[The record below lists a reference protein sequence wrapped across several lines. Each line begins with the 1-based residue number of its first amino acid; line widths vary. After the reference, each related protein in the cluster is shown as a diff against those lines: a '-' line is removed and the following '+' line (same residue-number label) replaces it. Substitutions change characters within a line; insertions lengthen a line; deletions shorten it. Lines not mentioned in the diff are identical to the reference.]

1 MLTDLC
7 SLQQFDSNH
16 ILDHANV
23 IRDPA
28 GAARGNG
35 CGPRCLRGR
44 FEMNKETTTMA
55 LQTETTT
62 PAPRTEQPAPNRRKF
77 LTGAAATAAGATAVI
92 AAPNVSRAQTTTIKM
107 QGAWAPQDI
116 LNEFA
121 EDYVARVNEMG
132 GDRLRI
138 DYLVS
143 GAVVKPFSVHDAC
156 NTGVLDAGHTVPAYV
171 YGKNKAAS
179 LFGTGPCW
187 GWDANQFLGWVYNG
201 GGLELYNELMQDV
214 LGMNVISF
222 FALPMPTQPLGWFTE
237 EITSADQLQGLKYRT
252 VGLATEVFQKMGAA
266 VTQLPG
272 GEIIPAMERGVIDG
286 FEFNNPSSD
295 RLLGAPDVS
304 KTYMMGSYH
313 QANESFEI
321 VFNKGI
327 YDGLA
332 AEQQAILKYAVE
344 AASSA
349 NIWKAFDR
357 YSKDLQGLQQEDGV
371 SVHRT
376 PQDIMSAQLDAWD
389 TVAEEFGQD
398 EFFTRVIDS
407 QKEWSKRVV
416 YYSLFNSADYKLAYE
431 HYFGS
436 LGF

>member
-1 MLTDLC
+1 MTDDNHTVAPC
-7 SLQQFDSNH
+7 SDE
-16 ILDHANV
+16 
-23 IRDPA
+23 PA
-28 GAARGNG
+28 KEPSRRRFLKGAAV
-35 CGPRCLRGR
+35 
-44 FEMNKETTTMA
+44 
-55 LQTETTT
+55 
-62 PAPRTEQPAPNRRKF
+62 
-77 LTGAAATAAGATAVI
+77 TAAGATAAL
-92 AAPNVSRAQTTTIKM
+92 AAPNISRAQTTTIRM

-138 DYLVS
+138 EYLVS
-143 GAVVKPFSVHDAC
+143 GAVVRPFSVHDAC
-156 NTGVLDAGHTVPAYV
+156 NTGVLDGGHTVPAYV

-214 LGMNVISF
+214 LGLNTVSF
-222 FALPMPTQPLGWFTE
+222 FTTPMPTQPLGWFNNPIE
-237 EITSADQLQGLKYRT
+237 SADQLQGLKYRT

-295 RLLGAPDVS
+295 RLLGAPDVA
-304 KTYMMGSYH
+304 KHYMMGSYH
-313 QANESFEI
+313 QANESFEV

-332 AEQQAILKYAVE
+332 AEQQAILRYAVE

-349 NIWKAFDR
+349 NLWKAFDR
-357 YSKDLQGLQQEDGV
+357 YSKDLEGLQQEDGV
-371 SVHRT
+371 TVHRT
-376 PQDIMSAQLDAWD
+376 PSDIMQSQLAAWD
-389 TVAEEFGQD
+389 EVVEDFGED
-398 EFFTRVIDS
+398 EFFSRVIES

-416 YYSLFNSADYKLAYE
+416 HYSLFNSADYKLAYE